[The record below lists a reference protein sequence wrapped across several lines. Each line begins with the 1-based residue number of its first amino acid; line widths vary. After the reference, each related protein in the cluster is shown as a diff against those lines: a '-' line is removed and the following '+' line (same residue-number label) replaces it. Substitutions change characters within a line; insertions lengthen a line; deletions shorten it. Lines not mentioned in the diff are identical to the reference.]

1 MIVQTKNGI
10 MLHGEIA
17 KDPVLRDVGQKR
29 VLKFDLKA
37 SRTHDESGKW
47 QSFFV
52 GVNLWHGIDQ
62 WDGMLQKGDQVTVFA
77 QKLKEREY
85 NGKIYYDVDADDV
98 QPGGLVTF
106 RWLQQ
111 MKEQAGG
118 VGFGIPFPVDQ
129 TAGKCYEAACCVD
142 AHSPTSFRVKC
153 PYSRIAQLAR
163 SERQVVGIIVDEV
176 ILGRGGCFGCSSAA
190 RCVIRK
196 SFTGVHLRTLKV
208 CRDCFRLWS

>member
-17 KDPVLRDVGQKR
+17 KDPVLRDAGQKR

-37 SRTHDESGKW
+37 SRTQDESGKW

-62 WDGMLQKGDQVTVFA
+62 WDGMLQKGDHVTVFA

-111 MKEQAGG
+111 MIDLMAQPALRRNLQNRQQTRQICRVRRCTPAKALQTTRRTAPALRKRPILLSMTPSTMMPTTCRSDLASCAIRLYGHFTRKE
-118 VGFGIPFPVDQ
+118 VGLWASTQ
-129 TAGKCYEAACCVD
+129 HAA
-142 AHSPTSFRVKC
+142 S
-153 PYSRIAQLAR
+153 
-163 SERQVVGIIVDEV
+163 
-176 ILGRGGCFGCSSAA
+176 
-190 RCVIRK
+190 
-196 SFTGVHLRTLKV
+196 
-208 CRDCFRLWS
+208 

>member
-1 MIVQTKNGI
+1 MIVQTRNGV

-37 SRTHDESGKW
+37 SRTQDESGKW

-62 WDGMLQKGDQVTVFA
+62 WDGMLQKGDPVTVFA

-85 NGKIYYDVDADDV
+85 NGKVYYDVDADDI

-111 MKEQAGG
+111 MIDLMVQPTPPPEPDAVQTSLAG
-118 VGFGIPFPVDQ
+118 
-129 TAGKCYEAACCVD
+129 
-142 AHSPTSFRVKC
+142 
-153 PYSRIAQLAR
+153 AQLYPGESLTDYAPR
-163 SERQVVGIIVDEV
+163 
-176 ILGRGGCFGCSSAA
+176 SSARPEPEPSA
-190 RCVIRK
+190 AYDPINDDADDLP
-196 SFTGVHLRTLKV
+196 F
-208 CRDCFRLWS
+208 

>member
-17 KDPVLRDVGQKR
+17 KDPVLRDAGQKR

-37 SRTHDESGKW
+37 SRTQDETGKW

-52 GVNLWHGIDQ
+52 GVNIWHGIDQ

-85 NGKIYYDVDADDV
+85 NGKVYYDVDADDV

-111 MKEQAGG
+111 MIDLMAQPTPPPEPTPTDEPT
-118 VGFGIPFPVDQ
+118 PFDPPPDPAPS
-129 TAGKCYEAACCVD
+129 TEYDPINED
-142 AHSPTSFRVKC
+142 AEDLPF
-153 PYSRIAQLAR
+153 
-163 SERQVVGIIVDEV
+163 
-176 ILGRGGCFGCSSAA
+176 
-190 RCVIRK
+190 
-196 SFTGVHLRTLKV
+196 
-208 CRDCFRLWS
+208 

>member
-17 KDPVLRDVGQKR
+17 KDPVLRDAGQKR

-37 SRTHDESGKW
+37 SRTQDETGKW

-85 NGKIYYDVDADDV
+85 NGKVYYDVDADDV

-111 MKEQAGG
+111 MIDLMAQPGPPPEPAEPAANPADLQGAQ
-118 VGFGIPFPVDQ
+118 IPL
-129 TAGKCYEAACCVD
+129 
-142 AHSPTSFRVKC
+142 SPTAEDVSQKRFKAL
-153 PYSRIAQLAR
+153 YAGQLKVHGSQTR
-163 SERQVVGIIVDEV
+163 SM
-176 ILGRGGCFGCSSAA
+176 CSSWQA
-190 RCVIRK
+190 IR
-196 SFTGVHLRTLKV
+196 
-208 CRDCFRLWS
+208 

>member
-17 KDPVLRDVGQKR
+17 KDPVLRDAGQKQ

-37 SRTHDESGKW
+37 SRTQDESGKW

-62 WDGMLQKGDQVTVFA
+62 WDGMLQKGDQVAVFA

-85 NGKIYYDVDADDV
+85 NGKTYYDVDADDV
-98 QPGGLVTF
+98 VPGGLVTF

-111 MKEQAGG
+111 MIDLMAQPGTPPAPEESAADLQDGQMYSGESLADYA
-118 VGFGIPFPVDQ
+118 PRSTSAQ
-129 TAGKCYEAACCVD
+129 EAAPSAEYDPINDD
-142 AHSPTSFRVKC
+142 ADDLPF
-153 PYSRIAQLAR
+153 
-163 SERQVVGIIVDEV
+163 
-176 ILGRGGCFGCSSAA
+176 
-190 RCVIRK
+190 
-196 SFTGVHLRTLKV
+196 
-208 CRDCFRLWS
+208 

>member
-17 KDPVLRDVGQKR
+17 KDPVLRDAGQKR

-37 SRTHDESGKW
+37 SRTQDESGKW

-98 QPGGLVTF
+98 QPGPPPEPAEPAANPAD
-106 RWLQQ
+106 LQGAQ
-111 MKEQAGG
+111 MYPGEALADYA
-118 VGFGIPFPVDQ
+118 PRS
-129 TAGKCYEAACCVD
+129 TAAPEAAPSAEYDLINDD
-142 AHSPTSFRVKC
+142 ADDLPF
-153 PYSRIAQLAR
+153 
-163 SERQVVGIIVDEV
+163 
-176 ILGRGGCFGCSSAA
+176 
-190 RCVIRK
+190 
-196 SFTGVHLRTLKV
+196 
-208 CRDCFRLWS
+208 

>member
-1 MIVQTKNGI
+1 MIVQTKSGI

-17 KDPVLRDVGQKR
+17 KDPAIRDVGQKR

-37 SRTHDESGKW
+37 NRAQDETGKW

-62 WDGMLQKGDQVTVFA
+62 LDGMLQKGDPVTVFA

-111 MKEQAGG
+111 MIDLMAQPGPPLEPAEPAAEPEDLQGAQMYSGEMLADYAPHTTAAPEPAPSAEYDP
-118 VGFGIPFPVDQ
+118 INDDAEDLPF
-129 TAGKCYEAACCVD
+129 
-142 AHSPTSFRVKC
+142 
-153 PYSRIAQLAR
+153 
-163 SERQVVGIIVDEV
+163 
-176 ILGRGGCFGCSSAA
+176 
-190 RCVIRK
+190 
-196 SFTGVHLRTLKV
+196 
-208 CRDCFRLWS
+208 

>member
-1 MIVQTKNGI
+1 MKN
-10 MLHGEIA
+10 A
-17 KDPVLRDVGQKR
+17 RSPKKR

-37 SRTHDESGKW
+37 SRTQDESGKW

-85 NGKIYYDVDADDV
+85 NGKTYYDVDADDV

-111 MKEQAGG
+111 MIDLMAQPGPPLEPAEPAAEPEGLQGAQMYPGESLADYS
-118 VGFGIPFPVDQ
+118 PHSTSAP
-129 TAGKCYEAACCVD
+129 EAAQSAEYDPINDD
-142 AHSPTSFRVKC
+142 AEDLPF
-153 PYSRIAQLAR
+153 
-163 SERQVVGIIVDEV
+163 
-176 ILGRGGCFGCSSAA
+176 
-190 RCVIRK
+190 
-196 SFTGVHLRTLKV
+196 
-208 CRDCFRLWS
+208 

>member
-17 KDPVLRDVGQKR
+17 KDPVIRDAGQKR

-37 SRTHDESGKW
+37 SRTQDETGKW

-85 NGKIYYDVDADDV
+85 NGKSYYDVDADDV

-111 MKEQAGG
+111 MIDLMAQPGPPPEPCRTDSRTGRPAGRAD
-118 VGFGIPFPVDQ
+118 VPQ
-129 TAGKCYEAACCVD
+129 
-142 AHSPTSFRVKC
+142 
-153 PYSRIAQLAR
+153 
-163 SERQVVGIIVDEV
+163 
-176 ILGRGGCFGCSSAA
+176 
-190 RCVIRK
+190 
-196 SFTGVHLRTLKV
+196 
-208 CRDCFRLWS
+208 

>member
-17 KDPVLRDVGQKR
+17 KDPVIRDAGQKR

-37 SRTHDESGKW
+37 SRTQDESGKW

-52 GVNLWHGIDQ
+52 GVNLWNGIDQ

-111 MKEQAGG
+111 M
-118 VGFGIPFPVDQ
+118 IDL
-129 TAGKCYEAACCVD
+129 
-142 AHSPTSFRVKC
+142 
-153 PYSRIAQLAR
+153 IAQPTPPPEPDPVQTSLTGAQLYPGESLTDYAPR
-163 SERQVVGIIVDEV
+163 
-176 ILGRGGCFGCSSAA
+176 SSARPKPEPSA
-190 RCVIRK
+190 EYDPINDDADDLP
-196 SFTGVHLRTLKV
+196 F
-208 CRDCFRLWS
+208 